1 MEWIITLAVG
11 FVAGALG
18 KFLVPGKDPSGC
30 LITTIL
36 GVVGAVVG
44 KFVAGALGL
53 GMANA
58 SGFNLPSIAVS
69 VVGVV
74 ILLLAYRFLFKGKKK
89 K

>member
-1 MEWIITLAVG
+1 
-11 FVAGALG
+11 
-18 KFLVPGKDPSGC
+18 
-30 LITTIL
+30 
-36 GVVGAVVG
+36 
-44 KFVAGALGL
+44 
-53 GMANA
+53 MANA